1 MNKKKMSVEFSL
13 TIIGIFIIVIGVIGG
28 ESAKISARIIL
39 ILLGLLFISAA
50 MFKSARWAVG
60 ALYCVAMTLMIVW
73 FTISSFLNPESK
85 FSIGDIIFSV
95 IIIAALLLLAVYC
108 FKKIKRLHSYRTIAQ
123 IDTMDGLQFEHF
135 CAELLEKSGFRNV
148 EVTKAS
154 GDQGVDI
161 LATKGKDRYAI
172 QCKRYS
178 SDLDNTPVQEV
189 FTGKSYYGCTRAAVM
204 TNSYFTTGAKE
215 LANATGVL
223 LWDRDWILQR
233 M

>member
-123 IDTMDGLQFEHF
+123 IDTMV
-135 CAELLEKSGFRNV
+135 R
-148 EVTKAS
+148 
-154 GDQGVDI
+154 
-161 LATKGKDRYAI
+161 
-172 QCKRYS
+172 
-178 SDLDNTPVQEV
+178 
-189 FTGKSYYGCTRAAVM
+189 
-204 TNSYFTTGAKE
+204 
-215 LANATGVL
+215 
-223 LWDRDWILQR
+223 
-233 M
+233 